1 LLLGGIGDADR
12 AGDGE
17 DLGYVAGPAVATVFA
32 VDDITDV
39 VAGVFDEPMGAD
51 DLAQSPGVS
60 VGGREAGDVVGPGAW
75 RAGLVST
82 LALDADDLGCA
93 REVAKQVLAGDRAQV
108 DAADKAVLVASMV
121 MITAGELAVD
131 NGGI

>member
-1 LLLGGIGDADR
+1 MA
-12 AGDGE
+12 A
-17 DLGYVAGPAVATVFA
+17 VFA
-32 VDDITDV
+32 VDDVTDV

-60 VGGREAGDVVGPGAW
+60 VGGREAGDVVGPGTW
-75 RAGLVST
+75 RADLGAA

-93 REVAKQVLAGDRAQV
+93 REIAEQLLAGNRAQV
-108 DAADKAVLVASMV
+108 DTADDAVLVASMV

-131 NGGI
+131 NGGV